1 MAQNRVRGW
10 PAKGCTIFGDGGRG
24 GMQAG
29 RRQHVRAGV
38 RAGVPPAH
46 MLAFKKSPWP
56 FWWGGKAAIRLIE
69 GPVAYCTNLEAVP
82 LAAAWFKAGGEIRIC
97 LAECLR
103 SVGVNQGHLWLRCPG
118 VI

>member
-1 MAQNRVRGW
+1 
-10 PAKGCTIFGDGGRG
+10 
-24 GMQAG
+24 MQAG

-46 MLAFKKSPWP
+46 MLALKKSPWP
-56 FWWGGKAAIRLIE
+56 FWWGGEAAIRLIE

-97 LAECLR
+97 LAERLR
-103 SVGVNQGHLWLRCPG
+103 SVGANQGHLWLRCPG